1 MENTLIMD
9 RKVSHMEQK
18 RYCNIDFL
26 RFLFAI
32 IIVYYHILPQI
43 NNFSSTY
50 LLTELVQKSNLAGR
64 NIVNAFLFLS
74 GFFLLQSFD
83 KKSEVDTY
91 KFILNKF
98 LRLWPVMAFSFLF
111 VLPFGIF
118 DKYNDTLNLFFINSG
133 LGLTTKSSVNAASW
147 FICVLF
153 FLSIFFY
160 YLMKTLSRK
169 NLIFTC
175 SIFTFWGFIILAQAK
190 TGLYSAIILPSLY
203 LTAGMVRGIA
213 CISLGIICADIW
225 EKIKS
230 IKINNSILNTLIFG
244 VIETMLLWYFIQ
256 YSVFHVAKFKIDI
269 YWSLIFVG
277 VFFLFLFNIGF
288 LSKFLN
294 NKFSK
299 MFGDFSYSIF
309 VMHFPLIKI
318 CKKYFWDIF
327 TPEISAILTFL
338 ICIIVGILTH
348 ILIEKNINKFIKK
361 CYII

>member
-1 MENTLIMD
+1 M
-9 RKVSHMEQK
+9 
-18 RYCNIDFL
+18 
-26 RFLFAI
+26 
-32 IIVYYHILPQI
+32 ILKSCLWSLYTQI
-43 NNFSSTY
+43 NSFSSTY

-175 SIFTFWGFIILAQAK
+175 SIFTFWGFIILAH
-190 TGLYSAIILPSLY
+190 
-203 LTAGMVRGIA
+203 
-213 CISLGIICADIW
+213 
-225 EKIKS
+225 
-230 IKINNSILNTLIFG
+230 LNTLIFG